1 MSLRQD
7 LSEARRMSAEASG
20 NDQGMQI
27 VSFLL
32 AGMLCYGGLGWVVDH
47 FAGTEFGV
55 PVGLLFGTAVS
66 LWVII
71 KRYGRAA

>member
-7 LSEARRMSAEASG
+7 LGEARRLSAESSDQ
-20 NDQGMQI
+20 DQGMRI

-32 AGMLCYGGLGWVVDH
+32 VGMICYGGLGWVVDH
-47 FAGTEFGV
+47 FAGTQFGV